1 LSIGRRRPNQR
12 IRDQEEGRT
21 ISARIFVGN
30 LNYDTTKEELGA
42 VLAAAGNIVD
52 LHLPADRE
60 TGRPRGFAFVE
71 FSTEAEAAEAVRRF
85 NQLEVRGR
93 KLNVNAADDRPRRTG
108 TAPVRLPRP
117 SFDPMPS
124 GDGGRP
130 PTKWF
135 KSKGSRRGL
144 RGRKRSL

>member
-1 LSIGRRRPNQR
+1 M
-12 IRDQEEGRT
+12 
-21 ISARIFVGN
+21 
-30 LNYDTTKEELGA
+30 
-42 VLAAAGNIVD
+42 LAAAGSIVD

-93 KLNVNAADDRPRRTG
+93 KLNVNAADERPRRTG
-108 TAPVRLPRP
+108 PARVLPFRP
-117 SFDPMPS
+117 SFEPMPS

>member
-1 LSIGRRRPNQR
+1 M
-12 IRDQEEGRT
+12 
-21 ISARIFVGN
+21 
-30 LNYDTTKEELGA
+30 
-42 VLAAAGNIVD
+42 LAAAGSIVD

-85 NQLEVRGR
+85 NQFEVRGR
-93 KLNVNAADDRPRRTG
+93 KLNINAADDRPRRTG
-108 TAPVRLPRP
+108 TAPVRLSRP
-117 SFDPMPS
+117 SFDPMPA
-124 GDGGRP
+124 GDAGRP